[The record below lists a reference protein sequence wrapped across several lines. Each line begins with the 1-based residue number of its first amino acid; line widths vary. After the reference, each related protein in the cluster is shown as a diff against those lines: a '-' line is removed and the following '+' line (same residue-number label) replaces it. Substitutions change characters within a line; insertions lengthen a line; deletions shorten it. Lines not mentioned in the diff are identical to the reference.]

1 MRVFEAPEQTRE
13 AILGKYRQRL
23 ERNDKSELKAFDK
36 AIRSGTVRGSGL
48 YHYLNDPVR
57 TLLALNAIST
67 DDDGLASFD
76 LEGVTE
82 VAVEWLCNQFV
93 PLETFGKYDD
103 DESLIYPEDL
113 PRALQT
119 WSWYLDN
126 RKDSRI
132 QQQFV
137 TMFPQVI
144 NDGGSP
150 KNPLSWTCYQME
162 DVQDALTPES
172 IGTERNQRW
181 RPQELGWEFD
191 QAGVIHDD
199 DGWMIIKIQ
208 DASAAADYGRGTRWC
223 TSNKGTAQHY
233 LDQGPL
239 FVVFHNGR
247 KFLQAHYNGSE
258 DVMVMDVRDR
268 SIYQLEHAI
277 GKPLGDAMFGSGME
291 SLTDILEISVDDYIA
306 ERKIKAQETLDTTIR
321 RLEKSME
328 VSNLMQSANRS
339 LSRFMDRIVPASIS
353 EDNQIK
359 RLDAEQRYQK
369 AISKLNL
376 ADVQKQLG
384 KDLQFQLEPLA
395 SAQVAIRDNLRL
407 FPESCLSSTNMD
419 RDLLSKSIGTYHSYV
434 DTDTIPSDWH
444 SSHNQRRI
452 IFYLVQQA
460 IRNDYHSAN
469 LDDLFILFLRSFSK
483 KGDYD
488 DASYFG
494 TRFWP
499 TVLDYGDLIPEG
511 DPMRTRASELCNEV
525 SKHIEDEGIS
535 DDDDTLMIPNRS
547 SYLLATDPVGNIQ
560 TLVLKLLM
568 DTRNNSMGIPD
579 FCRGISDIVR
589 NLDSLGDDDLMIMR
603 PLASTLERISVAI
616 TKTIAQVDRLGPDF
630 QYTVVGGRVNDE
642 IDISSVISDWLDA
655 VRRSRTKPQ
664 VGRLRG
670 DRLKLNGPD
679 YDGDYTWYADLSV
692 VWPDSLGDRTQHY
705 LENDWEWES
714 SWFSK
719 GEMSEGD
726 ALEELRKT
734 TWFLATRVNI
744 DSLNDPGLSNTN
756 FWRRVAPPF
765 ALYHLL
771 QMIRRRFGDDCLEN
785 LTGVGNVNGSSSLID
800 RINEIPWIA
809 GRTFEDA
816 IDLAD
821 DPIPLIQFTTSE
833 MIGIAGSSLPDGYLM
848 TDGED
853 ARVHDSEVPLVDVSY
868 TDYIDRVG
876 APKPRPSVAGGYG
889 DAGIM
894 AYRPDDFPELST
906 EVFEVINGDGELSD
920 DLSMQIF
927 RGYFVE
933 PLIPIR
939 DRIVRQVN
947 TRNLSRPPA
956 VMGYVCYTCKR
967 PVEYDTAEG
976 RWLTPEIEDPGRDV
990 WKRSR
995 NNCENRGISHVL
1007 AAMPSLNV
1015 PYLPIRAQSL
1025 WCTVCS
1031 GVRANPPGMNWPTT
1045 DYSRSAGNGGRQCS
1059 CGYAK
1064 SNDGLYE

>member
-23 ERNDKSELKAFDK
+23 ERNDKSEVKAFDK
-36 AIRSGTVRGSGL
+36 AIGSGTVRGSGL
-48 YHYLNDPVR
+48 YHSLNDPVR

-93 PLETFGKYDD
+93 PLKTFGSYYYSHGDV
-103 DESLIYPEDL
+103 ESLIYPEDL

-119 WSWYLDN
+119 WRWYLDN

-181 RPQELGWEFD
+181 RPDELGWEFD

-208 DASAAADYGRGTRWC
+208 DSSAAADYGRGTRWC
-223 TSNKGTAQHY
+223 TSNKSTAQHY

-247 KFLQAHYNGSE
+247 KFLQAHYDGE
-258 DVMVMDVRDR
+258 EEVMVMDVRDR
-268 SIYQLEHAI
+268 SIDHLEHAI
-277 GKPLGDAMFGSGME
+277 GKPLGDAMFGSGRE
-291 SLTDILEISVDDYIA
+291 SVTDVLETSVDDYIA
-306 ERKIKAQETLDTTIR
+306 EGKIKAQETLDTAIR

-328 VSNLMQSANRS
+328 VSNLMQSANRG
-339 LSRFMDRIVPASIS
+339 LSRFMDRIVPVSIS
-353 EDNQIK
+353 EENQIK
-359 RLDAEQRYQK
+359 RLDAEQRYQR
-369 AISKLNL
+369 AISKLNP

-384 KDLQFQLEPLA
+384 KELQSVLKTLA
-395 SAQVAIRDNLRL
+395 TSQVAIMDNLRL

-419 RDLLSKSIGTYHSYV
+419 RDLLSKSIGTYHSLV
-434 DTDTIPSDWH
+434 DTDTIPSDWYE
-444 SSHNQRRI
+444 SHVQRRI

-460 IRNDYHSAN
+460 VRNDYHSAN
-469 LDDLFILFLRSFSK
+469 LDDLFTLFLRSFIK

-488 DASYFG
+488 DVSYFG

-499 TVLDYGDLIPEG
+499 TILDYGDLIPEG
-511 DPMRTRASELCNEV
+511 DPMRTQASKICNEV
-525 SKHIEDEGIS
+525 LKHIEENELS
-535 DDDDTLMIPNRS
+535 DDDDILLIPNRS
-547 SYLLATDPVGNIQ
+547 SYLLTTEPVGSMQN
-560 TLVLKLLM
+560 LVFELLTDM
-568 DTRNNSMGIPD
+568 RDDSMRIPD
-579 FCRGISDIVR
+579 FCNGISNIVR
-589 NLDSLGDDDLMIMR
+589 NLVNLEDDDLMILR
-603 PLASTLERISVAI
+603 PLAPTLERISVAI

-630 QYTVVGGRVNDE
+630 EYTVVGGDQTEV
-642 IDISSVISDWLDA
+642 DIQSAISDWLGA
-655 VRRSRTKPQ
+655 VKRSRTKPQ

-670 DRLKLNGPD
+670 ESLKLQGPD

-692 VWPDSLGDRTQHY
+692 VWPDTLDA
-705 LENDWEWES
+705 LEIDWEWES
-714 SWFSK
+714 SWFAE
-719 GEMSEGD
+719 GEMSEEN
-726 ALEELRKT
+726 ALEDLRKT
-734 TWFLATRVNI
+734 AWFMATRVNI
-744 DSLNDPGLSNTN
+744 DSLNDPGLSNN
-756 FWRRVAPPF
+756 NSWRRVAPPF

-771 QMIRRRFGDDCLEN
+771 QMIRKRFGDDCLEN
-785 LTGVGNVNGSSSLID
+785 LTGKMTGSSSLID

-809 GRTFEDA
+809 GRTFSDS

-821 DPIPLIQFTTSE
+821 DPIPLIQFATSE
-833 MIGIAGSSLPDGYLM
+833 MIDAANSRLPQGYLM
-848 TDGED
+848 TDGVD
-853 ARVHDSEVPLVDVSY
+853 ADVHDSEVPLVDVPY
-868 TDYIDRVG
+868 TDYIDRVSV
-876 APKPRPSVAGGYG
+876 PVPRPSVAGAYG

-933 PLIPIR
+933 PLIPTQ

-947 TRNLSRPPA
+947 AKNLSRPPA

-990 WKRSR
+990 WNRSR

-1007 AAMPSLNV
+1007 AAMPTRGV

-1025 WCTVCS
+1025 WCTVCL
-1031 GVRANPPGMNWPTT
+1031 GVRANPPGMAWPTT
-1045 DYSRSAGNGGRQCS
+1045 DYSRSSGSGGRRCS

-1064 SNDGLYE
+1064 SNDRQYE